1 MYNTNNLRILWEIGT
16 DGLQYNNI
24 ITATSGISADYGV
37 LNIKSDLLEAKY
49 RVAEKNIFIQIDVGR
64 VDDGTTPRTKSIA
77 IDTLGLLSTNLTLD
91 AIIQVYG
98 YGDAYSSTPLATII
112 QSQGTLIISK
122 SKRDLC
128 NNDEYQNDL
137 VYVSDDED
145 TRQFRHFLI
154 LIQDLNNLNSYLEIG
169 RLIGGQSTILEENNL
184 LNGASNFN
192 EQFNFEEIVYSDTVN
207 LNGYSTIA
215 NERAV
220 RRKVSLEFSNLNIIS
235 SNYRA
240 LKRMWGYCKDN
251 KKMLVIPAPT
261 IATYFHCYAKL
272 ANIPKQTI
280 NYVDNNNIFS
290 NFTLEFDEAK

>member
-24 ITATSGISADYGV
+24 ITSTSGISADYGV

-91 AIIQVYG
+91 ASIQVYG
-98 YGDAYSSTPLATII
+98 YGDAYSSTPLATTI

-128 NNDEYQNDL
+128 TNDEYQNDL

-154 LIQDLNNLNSYLEIG
+154 LIHDLNNLNSYLEIG

-192 EQFNFEEIVYSDTVN
+192 EQFNFEEVVYSDTVN